1 MSEIG
6 QGNCIRYHSLL
17 CGSRMRRLLFTL
29 LLLPVLGAAHGTTA
43 LTLNEAEALWREHSR
58 ELRLAQA
65 ALGGAAADLRTAGQM
80 PNPDFSLNALSISP
94 QSGVGGGSL
103 KEKKMDTQFRLDQLI
118 ERGGKRQLRVKG
130 AEALLEA
137 ARFDVD
143 DAARQQ
149 LGALRYAYYNLR
161 LAQEKLTLG
170 RETAAL
176 YGKSAEAGKLR
187 QKAGDL
193 APVDLTRLQIDQGRA
208 DSDARQAQAELEQ
221 AQVALAYLIGR
232 EAEAGQ
238 LLAADGWPDLEGSA
252 LSQASLEQ
260 RPDLEA
266 SRRRLA
272 AAEANRDLARARKN
286 RDITVGV
293 QYEHNLQNAPTNSYG
308 VGVSVPLFIWHE
320 YEGEIARAEADLDVA
335 RLEFEQLQALAQ
347 GQLNQAR
354 NALSAARDR
363 QQRLDRGLLADAER
377 VARAAEFA
385 YQKGAMGLMDLL
397 DARRTL
403 RQIQLEAANAH
414 ADYAKALSD
423 WQLQAEF
430 RKLK

>member
-1 MSEIG
+1 
-6 QGNCIRYHSLL
+6 
-17 CGSRMRRLLFTL
+17 MRRLLLTL
-29 LLLPVLGAAHGTTA
+29 LLLPILGAAQATTA
-43 LTLNEAEALWREHSR
+43 LTLHEAEALWREHSR

-65 ALGGAAADLRTAGQM
+65 AVGGAAADRQAAGQM
-80 PNPDFSLNALSISP
+80 PNPDFSLNVLSVSP
-94 QSGVGGGSL
+94 QSGVGAGSL
-103 KEKKMDTQFRLDQLI
+103 KEKKMDSQFRLDQLI
-118 ERGGKRQLRVKG
+118 ERGGKRQLRIKG
-130 AEALLEA
+130 AEAMLEA
-137 ARFDVD
+137 ARFDMD
-143 DAARQQ
+143 DMARQQ

-161 LAQEKLTLG
+161 LAQEKLKLG

-176 YGKSAEAGKLR
+176 YGKSADAGKLR

-208 DSDARQAQAELEQ
+208 ESEARQAQTELEQ

-238 LLAADGWPDLEGSA
+238 LVAADGWPDLDENA
-252 LSQASLEQ
+252 LQQASLEQ

-272 AAEANRDLARARKN
+272 AAEAHRDLARARKN
-286 RDITVGV
+286 RDVTVGV
-293 QYEHNLQNAPTNSYG
+293 QYERNLQNAPTNSYG

-320 YEGEIARAEADLDVA
+320 YEGEIARAEADLNVA
-335 RLEFEQLQALAQ
+335 RLEFEQLQAQAQ
-347 GQLNQAR
+347 GLVNQAR
-354 NALSAARDR
+354 NALLAARDR
-363 QQRLDRGLLADAER
+363 QKRLDSGLLRDAER

-385 YQKGAMGLMDLL
+385 YTKGAMGLMDLL

-403 RQIQLEAANAH
+403 RQIQLEAASAH
-414 ADYAKALSD
+414 ADYAKAWSD

-430 RKLK
+430 GKLK